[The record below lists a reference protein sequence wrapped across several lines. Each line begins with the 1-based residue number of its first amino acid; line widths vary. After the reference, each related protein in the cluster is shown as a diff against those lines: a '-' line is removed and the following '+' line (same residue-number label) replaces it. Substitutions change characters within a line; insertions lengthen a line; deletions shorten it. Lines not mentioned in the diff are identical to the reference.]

1 MYQHTQ
7 KASKHCAFAWTYH
20 PMECHW
26 SSASAALSK
35 HATATVERKRSEG
48 IYIAH
53 VSGLGSKG
61 FSKAQMQQNAMK
73 RPKLDTIPAVNQGSH
88 MRIVAK
94 STTQDD
100 MHRRAKIVRGGI

>member
-20 PMECHW
+20 PMECQW
-26 SSASAALSK
+26 ASPSAALSK

-48 IYIAH
+48 IDIAH

-61 FSKAQMQQNAMK
+61 YSRDQVKANAMK
-73 RPKLDTIPAVNQGSH
+73 RPKLDTIPSVNQGSH

-94 STTQDD
+94 STTQDE
-100 MHRRAKIVRGGI
+100 MHRRQKIVRGGI